1 MDSYKERTM
10 AIRKCANYA
19 AQNDFTV
26 FAMFDGGMCRT
37 GPTANLMYSKG
48 GPSEKCTHTGTGSE
62 DASNVYSFERGNS
75 NIYIYVGNHPCYR
88 RHIKT
93 ITFKMTL
100 YKH

>member
-1 MDSYKERTM
+1 MDTTLIGPYKERTM
-10 AIRKCANYA
+10 AIRKCADYA

-26 FAMFDGGMCRT
+26 FAIFDGGMCRT

-75 NIYIYVGNHPCYR
+75 DIYMSE
-88 RHIKT
+88 T
-93 ITFKMTL
+93 IHVTDVKL
-100 YKH
+100 KR